1 MARPTSRSST
11 TTAERVSDTPRRLPT
26 NREPTHPGRMLAEE
40 FVRPLGLSQI
50 ELARRLGVPVQR
62 INLLIHGK
70 RGVTA
75 DTALRLARLF
85 GTTPEFW
92 LHGQLA
98 WDLHR
103 ARTGRS
109 AQALRSIR
117 PMEAARRG

>member
-1 MARPTSRSST
+1 
-11 TTAERVSDTPRRLPT
+11 
-26 NREPTHPGRMLAEE
+26 MLAEE

-103 ARTGRS
+103 AGIGQS

-117 PMEAARRG
+117 PIEAARRD